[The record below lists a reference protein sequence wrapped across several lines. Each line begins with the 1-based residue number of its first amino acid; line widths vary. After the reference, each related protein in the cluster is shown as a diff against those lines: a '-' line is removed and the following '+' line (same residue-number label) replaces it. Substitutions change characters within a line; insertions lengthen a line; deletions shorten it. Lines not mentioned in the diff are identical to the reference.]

1 MTTIGS
7 RAQSVFMFTADDVA
21 GYCISFYYADLLCI
35 ADANPRLVARFIVVR
50 LAQRGLEARTAIVQ
64 PSVAMPDNFLTDS
77 FAGMTRKN
85 GSNKSH

>member
-21 GYCISFYYADLLCI
+21 GYCISFYYADLLWI

-50 LAQRGLEARTAIVQ
+50 LA
-64 PSVAMPDNFLTDS
+64 
-77 FAGMTRKN
+77 
-85 GSNKSH
+85 